1 VEQQYLPDD
10 LLDARYYEPSG
21 NGLERDIAGRR
32 KDNRKDRVSVESDTP
47 EESEI

>member
-10 LLDARYYEPSG
+10 LLDAHYYEPSD

-32 KDNRKDRVSVESDTP
+32 KDNRKDLKSGDGNTP
-47 EESEI
+47 KESEI